1 MTTQMD
7 TGTEELLCSLD
18 ERVALITLNRP
29 ERKNALSDNL
39 TPALRQT
46 LFELN
51 TNQEVGC
58 IVITGAGNAFC
69 AGGDVSG
76 MGDRSNTE
84 TKKKSPTV
92 QDRVSTLQHKQ
103 ETLTLRLF
111 EHAKPTIAALPG
123 PAVGAGMC
131 IALACDI
138 RLGAESAFI
147 GTGYRNVGFSGDY
160 GGSWLLTKLVGLA
173 KAKELFF
180 TGRRVQSDECLELG
194 LFNQVVPDDQ
204 LQKATMELAKQI
216 ASGPPIAIGYMKENI
231 NKALELDLRGALAQ
245 EADRLMRCA
254 ETNDHKEAV
263 RAFMEKRDP
272 VFNGD

>member
-1 MTTQMD
+1 MATQLD
-7 TGTEELLCSLD
+7 TGTDELLCSVD
-18 ERVALITLNRP
+18 DRVATITLNRP

-46 LFELN
+46 LLELN
-51 TNQEVGC
+51 TAQEVGC

-76 MGDRSNTE
+76 MGGGSNDEKPAHTP
-84 TKKKSPTV
+84 SI
-92 QDRVSTLQHKQ
+92 QDRVKTLQHKQ

-111 EHAKPTIAALPG
+111 EHAKPTIASLPG

-138 RLGAESAFI
+138 RIGSESAFI

-160 GGSWLLTKLVGLA
+160 GGSWLLTQLVGIA

-180 TGRRVQSDECLELG
+180 TGRRIQSDECLELG
-194 LFNQVVPDDQ
+194 LFNQVVPDEK
-204 LQKATMELAKQI
+204 LEESTTELARQI

-231 NKALELDLRGALAQ
+231 NRSLELDLRGALAQ

-254 ETNDHKEAV
+254 QTNDHKEAV
-263 RAFMEKRDP
+263 KAFMEKRPP
-272 VFNGD
+272 VFQGD

>member
-1 MTTQMD
+1 MNTPID
-7 TGTEELLCSLD
+7 TGTNELLCSLD
-18 ERVALITLNRP
+18 ERVAFITLNRP

-51 TNQEVGC
+51 TNKDVGC

-69 AGGDVSG
+69 SGGDVSG
-76 MGDRSNTE
+76 MGGGSKTE
-84 TKKKSPTV
+84 MPKITPTV
-92 QDRVSTLQHKQ
+92 QDRVKTLQHKQ

-111 EHAKPTIAALPG
+111 EHAKPTIASLPG

-138 RLGAESAFI
+138 RVGAESAFI

-160 GGSWLLTKLVGLA
+160 GGSWLLTQLVGVA

-180 TGRRVQSDECLELG
+180 TGRRVKSKECLELG
-194 LFNQVVPDDQ
+194 LFNQVVPDDE
-204 LQKATMELAKQI
+204 LHNTTMELANQI
-216 ASGPPIAIGYMKENI
+216 ASGPPIALGYMKENI

-263 RAFMEKRDP
+263 KAFMQKRAP
-272 VFNGD
+272 VFTGD

>member
-1 MTTQMD
+1 MTNQID
-7 TGTEELLCSLD
+7 TGTDELLCSLD

-76 MGDRSNTE
+76 MGGGSNTE
-84 TKKKSPTV
+84 MPKKPPTV
-92 QDRVSTLQHKQ
+92 QDRVNTLQHKQ

-111 EHAKPTIAALPG
+111 EHAKPTIASLPG

-138 RLGAESAFI
+138 RVGAESAFI

-160 GGSWLLTKLVGLA
+160 GGSWLLTQLVGVA
-173 KAKELFF
+173 KAKEFFF
-180 TGRRVQSDECLELG
+180 TGRRIQSEECLALG

-204 LQKATMELAKQI
+204 LQKSTMELAQQI

-263 RAFMEKRDP
+263 RAFMEKRTP

>member
-1 MTTQMD
+1 MATQLD
-7 TGTEELLCSLD
+7 TGTDELLCSVD
-18 ERVALITLNRP
+18 DRVATITLNRP

-46 LFELN
+46 LLELN
-51 TNQEVGC
+51 TAQEVGC

-76 MGDRSNTE
+76 MGGGSNDEKPAHTP
-84 TKKKSPTV
+84 SI
-92 QDRVSTLQHKQ
+92 QDRVKTLQHKQ

-111 EHAKPTIAALPG
+111 EHAKPTIASLPG

-138 RLGAESAFI
+138 RIGSESAFI

-160 GGSWLLTKLVGLA
+160 GGSWLLTQLVGIA

-180 TGRRVQSDECLELG
+180 TGRRIQSDECLELG
-194 LFNQVVPDDQ
+194 LFNQVVADEK
-204 LQKATMELAKQI
+204 LEESTTELARQI

-231 NKALELDLRGALAQ
+231 NRSLELDLRGALAQ

-254 ETNDHKEAV
+254 QTNDHKEAV
-263 RAFMEKRDP
+263 KAFMEKRPP
-272 VFNGD
+272 VFQGD

>member
-1 MTTQMD
+1 MATQLD
-7 TGTEELLCSLD
+7 TGTEELLCSVD
-18 ERVALITLNRP
+18 DRVATITLNRP

-46 LFELN
+46 LLELN
-51 TNQEVGC
+51 TAQEVGC

-76 MGDRSNTE
+76 MGGGSNDEKPAHTP
-84 TKKKSPTV
+84 SI
-92 QDRVSTLQHKQ
+92 QDRVKTLQHKQ

-111 EHAKPTIAALPG
+111 EHAKPTIASLPG

-138 RLGAESAFI
+138 RIGSESAFI

-160 GGSWLLTKLVGLA
+160 GGSWLLTQLVGIA

-180 TGRRVQSDECLELG
+180 TGRRIQSDECLELG
-194 LFNQVVPDDQ
+194 LFNQVVPDEK
-204 LQKATMELAKQI
+204 LEESTTELARQI

-231 NKALELDLRGALAQ
+231 NRSLELDLRGALAQ

-254 ETNDHKEAV
+254 QTNDHKEAV
-263 RAFMEKRDP
+263 KAFMEKRPP
-272 VFNGD
+272 VFQGD

>member
-180 TGRRVQSDECLELG
+180 TGRRAQSDECLALG

-263 RAFMEKRDP
+263 RAFMEKRAP

>member
-1 MTTQMD
+1 MATQLD
-7 TGTEELLCSLD
+7 TGTNELLCSVD
-18 ERVALITLNRP
+18 DRVATITLNRP

-46 LFELN
+46 LLELN
-51 TNQEVGC
+51 TAQEVGC

-76 MGDRSNTE
+76 MGGGSNDEKPAHTP
-84 TKKKSPTV
+84 SI
-92 QDRVSTLQHKQ
+92 QDRVKTLQHKQ

-111 EHAKPTIAALPG
+111 EHAKPTIASLPG

-138 RLGAESAFI
+138 RIGSESAFI

-160 GGSWLLTKLVGLA
+160 GGSWLLTQLVGIA

-180 TGRRVQSDECLELG
+180 TGRRIQSDECLELG
-194 LFNQVVPDDQ
+194 LFNQVVPDEK
-204 LQKATMELAKQI
+204 LEESTTELARQI

-231 NKALELDLRGALAQ
+231 NRSLELDLRGALAQ

-254 ETNDHKEAV
+254 QTNDHKEAV
-263 RAFMEKRDP
+263 KAFMEKRPP
-272 VFNGD
+272 VFQGD

>member
-1 MTTQMD
+1 MATQLD
-7 TGTEELLCSLD
+7 TGTDELLCSVD
-18 ERVALITLNRP
+18 DRVATITLNRP

-46 LFELN
+46 LLELN
-51 TNQEVGC
+51 TAQEVGC

-76 MGDRSNTE
+76 MGGGSNDE
-84 TKKKSPTV
+84 KPAHKPSI
-92 QDRVSTLQHKQ
+92 QDRVKTLQHKQ

-111 EHAKPTIAALPG
+111 EHAKPTIASLPG

-138 RLGAESAFI
+138 RIGSESAFI

-160 GGSWLLTKLVGLA
+160 GGSWLLTQLVGIA

-180 TGRRVQSDECLELG
+180 TGRRIQSDECLELG
-194 LFNQVVPDDQ
+194 LFNQVVPDEK
-204 LQKATMELAKQI
+204 LEESTTELARQI

-231 NKALELDLRGALAQ
+231 NRSLELDLRGALAQ

-254 ETNDHKEAV
+254 QTNDHKEAV
-263 RAFMEKRDP
+263 KAFMEKRP
-272 VFNGD
+272 PLFQGD